1 MISHEDRRRILE
13 TERRLVESGVIRDDD
28 DDAGDCLD
36 QQRQQRRQSGSRRQ
50 RRKLPEI
57 PKHKKREFNIPI

>member
-13 TERRLVESGVIRDDD
+13 TERRLLESGGILEPDNDQ
-28 DDAGDCLD
+28 GDLSKD
-36 QQRQQRRQSGSRRQ
+36 TRRHQGTRRH

-57 PKHKKREFNIPI
+57 PKHKKRKIDI